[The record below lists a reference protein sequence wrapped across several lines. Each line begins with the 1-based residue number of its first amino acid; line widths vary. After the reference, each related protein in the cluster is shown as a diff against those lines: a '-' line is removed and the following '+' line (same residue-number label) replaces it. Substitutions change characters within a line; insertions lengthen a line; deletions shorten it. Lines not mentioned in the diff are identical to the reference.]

1 MWWNVKGMGWW
12 KNSIQICCTLP
23 GLFKEKLLE
32 FHPRNS
38 ALLNATLVKNVASA
52 FINLTVFTG
61 HTITNSY
68 AESVNAQLRRFG
80 VIEKDTC
87 LYQLTL
93 MHHFNASFHCIK
105 VLEELIHLWPRAT
118 PRPLW
123 IWRVSK
129 SYKWVLVVM
138 VNKLKAA
145 KATWK
150 VIELKT
156 DKLLDFVDFIKCFN
170 KLVPK
175 NPLFESILEPNWNH
189 L

>member
-1 MWWNVKGMGWW
+1 MGWW

-68 AESVNAQLRRFG
+68 AESVNAQLCRFG
-80 VIEKDTC
+80 VIEKDIC

-93 MHHFNASFHCIK
+93 MHHFIASK
-105 VLEELIHLWPRAT
+105 
-118 PRPLW
+118 
-123 IWRVSK
+123 
-129 SYKWVLVVM
+129 Y
-138 VNKLKAA
+138 
-145 KATWK
+145 
-150 VIELKT
+150 
-156 DKLLDFVDFIKCFN
+156 
-170 KLVPK
+170 
-175 NPLFESILEPNWNH
+175 
-189 L
+189 